1 MKLIAKHKDFYDPI
15 IHQFG
20 VDPLLV
26 WKRSPKSLKER
37 DVGEILSKDRPYLY
51 RVPAPFGHTF
61 NAAYLILNDR
71 VFIYAYTINKDLMG
85 LPMDHPHR
93 YKFYDAEEVF
103 YKTRGRYDR
112 THKWEEFVAEV
123 NDRYGKLTDHF
134 GQPIVGF
141 VPQPG
146 HLCRA
151 EKVCTGEDYSTWW
164 LNPLIANLPI
174 TKDLTGQQVYE
185 EILKFF
191 CRTAQPKDPAP
202 QPEYTRIE
210 SAGFDLKTSFRHRK

>member
-1 MKLIAKHKDFYDPI
+1 MKLISKLRDFYDFA
-15 IHQFG
+15 IHQHG

-26 WKRSPKSLKER
+26 WKRKPEPIGEMEMRKLL
-37 DVGEILSKDRPYLY
+37 DVPFY
-51 RVPAPFGHTF
+51 RNREPFGNHYR
-61 NAAYLILNDR
+61 AAYLILNDR

-151 EKVCTGEDYSTWW
+151 KKVCTGEDYSTWW
-164 LNPLIANLPI
+164 LNPLLSGLPI

-202 QPEYTRIE
+202 QPEDSRIE
-210 SAGFDLKTSFRHRK
+210 AKGFSLKTSFRNMKRE

>member
-1 MKLIAKHKDFYDPI
+1 MN
-15 IHQFG
+15 
-20 VDPLLV
+20 LLV
-26 WKRSPKSLKER
+26 TFFIVAHHTLKSGSNVNKSAQFVCTNPSSL
-37 DVGEILSKDRPYLY
+37 
-51 RVPAPFGHTF
+51 
-61 NAAYLILNDR
+61 AY
-71 VFIYAYTINKDLMG
+71 
-85 LPMDHPHR
+85 HPHR

-191 CRTAQPKDPAP
+191 CRTAQPKDPSP